1 MQRCRPRRASLTVDH
16 QPIAAT
22 PRRHDGD
29 TAATPNLGPFR
40 HFCGADHEFACEFC
54 NAVRMKVTRIKAAKV
69 REGDKIVVTVARVM
83 GVQGRKPR
91 DSAPLLKLEYEDGTT
106 ELLREDQQVAVLR

>member
-1 MQRCRPRRASLTVDH
+1 
-16 QPIAAT
+16 
-22 PRRHDGD
+22 
-29 TAATPNLGPFR
+29 
-40 HFCGADHEFACEFC
+40 
-54 NAVRMKVTRIKAAKV
+54 MKVTRIKASKV

>member
-1 MQRCRPRRASLTVDH
+1 MVMPPPSDAAKSAASSGLTVDH

-22 PRRHDGD
+22 PPRHQDEC
-29 TAATPNLGPFR
+29 PFR
-40 HFCGADHEFACEFC
+40 HFSTADHELACEFC
-54 NAVRMKVTRIKAAKV
+54 NAVRMKVTRIKASKV